1 MNRIVAW
8 LKTIARKLT
17 SKSTV
22 RNVFFLWLAWVFIM
36 IGFQALASARLR
48 PERPDRVQEWTVKE
62 TTATAQN
69 DKPYLIDPFLNDQVS
84 WDSEFYLS
92 IALAGY
98 DDPLVRQVPNTDL
111 SLNYAFMPF
120 YPHVIRLVAWP
131 LRVLGLTP
139 IATGSLAGVIVSTLG
154 TLAAM
159 LSLYDLAREELGDA
173 GGIRAAFYLIVF
185 PSGFFLAQVYTEGLF
200 VGLAFTCLAMARRRK
215 LVLAAL
221 LAALAT
227 WTKAAGAALIIPL
240 AIPWIRDG
248 DWMELDMEWKQLYFK
263 GIPWKSLWKALISLA
278 PLIAFV
284 VWKFSYWGT
293 AFNRVEELFFGR
305 GFLSLGVSYYTWR
318 QAFWSLFGPNPQ
330 TAAYYAVEFGAIV
343 LGIVACFATWK
354 RYPGLSAYGLAV
366 VLLSLTSGP
375 AQGMHRY
382 VLGAPSVFLFLSRLG
397 KNPTFDR
404 AWSIISTLIMGLFA
418 MMFTYDMWAG

>member
-1 MNRIVAW
+1 MKKIAAW
-8 LKTIARKLT
+8 LKTAAQKLGT
-17 SKSTV
+17 KSAV
-22 RNVFFLWLAWVFIM
+22 RNVFFLWLAWVFVL

-48 PERPDRVQEWTVKE
+48 PERPDRVQEWTITE

-69 DKPYLIDPFLNDQVS
+69 DKVYLVEPFLNDQVC

-92 IALAGY
+92 IALVGY
-98 DDPLVRQVPNTDL
+98 DDPLVRRVPNTEL

-139 IATGSLAGVIVSTLG
+139 IATASLVGVIVSTLG

-200 VGLAFTCLAMARRRK
+200 VGLAFICLAMIRRRK
-215 LVLAAL
+215 LVWAAL

-227 WTKAAGAALIIPL
+227 WTKAAGAALLIPL
-240 AIPWIRDG
+240 ALPWIRDG
-248 DWMELDMEWKQLYFK
+248 DWMELDMEWRQLYFK
-263 GIPWKSLWKALISLA
+263 GIPWRSLWKALISLA
-278 PLIAFV
+278 PLIAFA
-284 VWKFSYWGT
+284 VWRFSYWGT
-293 AFNRVEELFFGR
+293 AFSRVEELFFGR
-305 GFLSLGVSYYTWR
+305 GFLSLGVSYYAWR

-330 TAAYYAVEFGAIV
+330 AAAYYVVEFGAIA
-343 LGIVACFATWK
+343 LSIVACLATWR

-382 VLGAPSVFLFLSRLG
+382 VLAAPSVFLFLSRLG
-397 KNPTFDR
+397 KHPTFDR
-404 AWSIISTLIMGLFA
+404 AWSIISILVMGLFA

>member
-1 MNRIVAW
+1 
-8 LKTIARKLT
+8 
-17 SKSTV
+17 
-22 RNVFFLWLAWVFIM
+22 
-36 IGFQALASARLR
+36 
-48 PERPDRVQEWTVKE
+48 
-62 TTATAQN
+62 
-69 DKPYLIDPFLNDQVS
+69 
-84 WDSEFYLS
+84 
-92 IALAGY
+92 
-98 DDPLVRQVPNTDL
+98 VRQVPNTDL
-111 SLNYAFMPF
+111 SLNYAFMPL

-139 IATGSLAGVIVSTLG
+139 IATASLAGVIVSTLG

-200 VGLAFTCLAMARRRK
+200 VGLAFTCLAMIRRRK
-215 LVLAAL
+215 LAWAAL

-227 WTKAAGAALIIPL
+227 WTKAAGAALMIPL
-240 AIPWIRDG
+240 ALPWIRNG
-248 DWMELDMEWKQLYFK
+248 DWMELDMEWRQLYFK

-278 PLIAFV
+278 PLVAFA
-284 VWKFSYWGT
+284 VWRFSYWGT
-293 AFNRVEELFFGR
+293 AFSRVEELFFGR

-330 TAAYYAVEFGAIV
+330 AAAYYAVEFGAIV
-343 LGIVACFATWK
+343 LGIGACLATWR

-366 VLLSLTSGP
+366 VLLSLSSGP

-382 VLGAPSVFLFLSRLG
+382 VLSAPSVFLFLGRLG
-397 KNPTFDR
+397 KHPTFDR
-404 AWSIISTLIMGLFA
+404 AWSIISVLIMGLFA